1 MDRPIKPV
9 ANLCFEISRWEES
22 FGVWAVVGVW
32 RGRIRVESQDEVEI
46 GGGDDTDGMGV
57 FRYGD
62 REGRLD
68 DGSIE
73 YGCHRALILVAG
85 GALWAMSWVEVC
97 ICILKTSYKGRE
109 LGL

>member
-32 RGRIRVESQDEVEI
+32 RGRIRVESQDEVVI
-46 GGGDDTDGMGV
+46 GGGDVTDGMGV

-62 REGRLD
+62 RGGRV

-73 YGCHRALILVAG
+73 YGCHRGLILVAG
-85 GALWAMSWVEVC
+85 GALWAMSWVDVC
-97 ICILKTSYKGRE
+97 ICILKTSNRGRE

>member
-1 MDRPIKPV
+1 M
-9 ANLCFEISRWEES
+9 
-22 FGVWAVVGVW
+22 GVW

-85 GALWAMSWVEVC
+85 GALWAMSWVDVC